1 MPYFRRMIQR
11 IQSIYLLLT
20 VLVSAALFYLPL
32 FELPSSVEGTG
43 PREFMITSNAL
54 LLVLSSAIG
63 VLAFVTIFLFKSRP
77 LQIKVCRLILIMIF
91 VMIGLLFYTSDTISN
106 GLDQKVV
113 FKIGTYLPLLQ
124 VLFIFL
130 AHRAIKKDENLVRSA
145 DRLR

>member
-1 MPYFRRMIQR
+1 MIQR

-20 VLVSAALFYLPL
+20 VLISASLFYLPL
-32 FELPSSVEGTG
+32 FELPSATGTA
-43 PREFMITSNAL
+43 PREFMVTSNAL

-63 VLAFVTIFLFKSRP
+63 LLSFIDIFIYRKRNV
-77 LQIKVCRLILIMIF
+77 QARVCRLILILIF
-91 VMIGLLFYTSDTISN
+91 VMIALLFYTSDTISS

-124 VLFIFL
+124 VLFVFL
-130 AHRAIKKDENLVRSA
+130 AHRGIKKDEQLVRSA